1 MAVREIVLIGDP
13 ILRQKAHPVERFDP
27 ELRTLVRDMIE
38 TMRQAQGVG
47 LAAPQVGVRKR
58 VLVFEIPVDE
68 DDEMSSSVPPS
79 PWIGKPFALV
89 NPEILEASQE
99 MEEGI
104 EGCLSIPGYV
114 GEVRRHVRVVVQ
126 GRNEW
131 GKPRRIEAEGFLARV
146 LQHEIDHLN
155 GILYVDRLESR
166 DKLYKL
172 EEEEETAAPA

>member
-13 ILRQKAHPVERFDP
+13 ILRQKAEPVKHFGP

-38 TMRQAQGVG
+38 TMREARGVG
-47 LAAPQVGVRKR
+47 LAGPQVGVRQR
-58 VLVFEIPVDE
+58 VIVVEVPEDE
-68 DDEMSSSVPPS
+68 EEGITG
-79 PWIGKPFALV
+79 PWVGRPFALV
-89 NPEILEASQE
+89 NPEIVEVSPE

-114 GEVRRHVRVVVQ
+114 GEVKRHVRVVVQ

-155 GILYVDRLESR
+155 GILFVDRLESR
-166 DKLYKL
+166 EKLYRVEDL
-172 EEEEETAAPA
+172 EAEGAVESA